1 MSPCI
6 EICKINSEGYC
17 IGCKRSLEEIK
28 NWIRYSDLD
37 KKKIIETLKTR
48 RIHEKEL
55 ARGGR

>member
-1 MSPCI
+1 MSPCTK
-6 EICKINSEGYC
+6 ICKLNSEEYC

>member
-1 MSPCI
+1 MSPCTK
-6 EICKINSEGYC
+6 ICKINSEGYC

>member
-6 EICKINSEGYC
+6 KICKINSEEYC